1 MEGRTRQSR
10 PKAHNSKGSQ
20 AIHCDRND
28 RQYLISWRPSIYFQ
42 LLIAWLMIF
51 GILVTVRNFS
61 PAGLSSWTY
70 HFPECDP
77 TDWRRPSSHR
87 FRFLPNNP
95 SCESQIAQLIGVE
108 IVFWLNASNLL
119 WNTDFGQR
127 HVKWVFGITTAGT
140 GLTMGLIQ
148 DPSPALLL
156 VMPIILSVCSSIGF
170 VIDVGR

>member
-1 MEGRTRQSR
+1 
-10 PKAHNSKGSQ
+10 
-20 AIHCDRND
+20 
-28 RQYLISWRPSIYFQ
+28 
-42 LLIAWLMIF
+42 MIF

-95 SCESQIAQLIGVE
+95 SCESQIAQLIVVE
-108 IVFWLNASNLL
+108 TVFWLNALGLL

-127 HVKWVFGITTAGT
+127 HVKWVFGITTACT

-148 DPSPALLL
+148 DPSPALLM

-170 VIDVGR
+170 VVDVGR

>member
-1 MEGRTRQSR
+1 MYEKGFQFSATEDGNATQPPMEGRTRQSR

-70 HFPECDP
+70 HFP
-77 TDWRRPSSHR
+77 
-87 FRFLPNNP
+87 
-95 SCESQIAQLIGVE
+95 IAQLIGVE